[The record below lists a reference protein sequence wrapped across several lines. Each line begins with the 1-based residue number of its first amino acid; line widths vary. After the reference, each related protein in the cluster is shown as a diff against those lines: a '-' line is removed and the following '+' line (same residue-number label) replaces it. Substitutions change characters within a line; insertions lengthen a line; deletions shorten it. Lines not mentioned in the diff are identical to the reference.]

1 MRQNK
6 WLLRLGYLFFGLTLF
21 LIFFYATF
29 PFNLAQKKIVREFEI
44 ASGCQTEAKEATV
57 LFPLRLQWQNLRVR
71 CPNSAQSVTTPALVL
86 DAMEASIA
94 VLPLL
99 QQRGEI
105 DFKIKIAE
113 GGGDISGTL
122 IADRTPE
129 GIAFA
134 IKKEGAGVGVRLNY
148 RGFSG
153 ILDARGDGRWI
164 GQDVVMGD
172 GVFNFNVKDAH
183 FKNQALPWPMSDI
196 SFGTMTGKVSWKM
209 GVISIG
215 HFSAEGESAILMS
228 RGGSLILHE
237 PFSESFLSININ
249 VSPKGQLKQVAELMI
264 SGYKAREPLQLDI
277 AGPLTAPKILLNGR
291 RLPTGS

>member
-6 WLLRLGYLFFGLTLF
+6 WLLRLGYIFLGLSLF

-29 PFNLAQKKIVREFEI
+29 PFHLAQKKIAREFEI
-44 ASGCQTEAKEATV
+44 ASGCQTEVKDATV
-57 LFPLRLQWQNLRVR
+57 LFPLRLQWHKLRVL
-71 CPNSAQSVTTPALVL
+71 CPHSAEVVL
-86 DAMEASIA
+86 DSMEASIA

-99 QQRGEI
+99 KQRGEI
-105 DFKIKIAE
+105 DFKIKIAD
-113 GGGDISGTL
+113 GGGDITGTL

-129 GIAFA
+129 GIALA
-134 IKKEGAGVGVRLNY
+134 IKKGGAGVGVHINY

-164 GQDVVMGD
+164 GQDVVMGN

-183 FKNQALPWPMSDI
+183 FKNQAMSWPMSDI
-196 SFGTMTGKVSWKM
+196 SFGTMTGKVSWKT

-215 HFSAEGESAILMS
+215 HFSAEGETALLMS

-249 VSPKGQLKQVAELMI
+249 VSPKGQLAQVAELMI

-277 AGPLTAPKILLNGR
+277 TGPLTAPKILLNGR